1 MNDKLNDQSV
11 VRAIHESPGQTRRIA
26 PQRHRRR
33 SIRLPGYDYSSAGA
47 YFVTICTQN
56 RKRLFGEIVDG
67 EMRLNDAGKIV
78 AHEWMNIGKINNE
91 IELDEWI
98 VMPDHFHGIL
108 IINVAVRAIHES
120 PGQSESPR
128 QPGQMAI
135 VQRRNMTLPK
145 LIGRFKMLSSKSINI
160 IRNTPGVPVWQR
172 NYYEHIIRKH
182 ESLNRIRAYIANNP
196 AKWKM
201 DHKKPTH

>member
-1 MNDKLNDQSV
+1 M
-11 VRAIHESPGQTRRIA
+11 A

-56 RKRLFGEIVDG
+56 RERLFGEIVDG

-108 IINVAVRAIHES
+108 IINVAVGAIHES
-120 PGQSESPR
+120 PR
-128 QPGQMAI
+128 QMTI

-172 NYYEHIIRKH
+172 NYYEHIIRNH